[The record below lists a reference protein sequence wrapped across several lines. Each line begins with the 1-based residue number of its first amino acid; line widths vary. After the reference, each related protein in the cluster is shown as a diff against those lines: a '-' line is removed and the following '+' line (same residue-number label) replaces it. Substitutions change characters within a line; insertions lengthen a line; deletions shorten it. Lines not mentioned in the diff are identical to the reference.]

1 MNKNDDLE
9 DLTISQLMKMQ
20 KEQPKKNKKTKKV
33 SPKEKSLFIE
43 ELAKKF
49 KIFNIFKHR
58 HEKVQYVNIEQSYNE
73 SNENNNV
80 KKEYS
85 TYKPSINKLPSI
97 GYLDNE
103 KFVLKYTYNKVKILE
118 NNSSSLKYNDIVD
131 FKLRNYNKIMIIRN
145 DNVNEIDF
153 MYENY
158 FTQMIIDFLKRN
170 EPVTGIVCEIENEVY
185 ADLYFYK
192 KWADLTKNMQLV
204 MVETKL
210 TGNKNAQMQDVIEC
224 CYVDEEISIT
234 YDYDKEKYVVS
245 TYDDIGYIPPKYNDV
260 IENMENL
267 SIEVEGKIIDLIY
280 LDNDKIDVIVEIKL
294 YKNTEKYLNEEN

>member
-1 MNKNDDLE
+1 MKEE
-9 DLTISQLMKMQ
+9 DLTISQLIKMQ
-20 KEQPKKNKKTKKV
+20 KEQQKKDKKIQQESIEKKVTPSKEKELNIGEFMKQIKKPIKFNVFKNKNKKVQHDTINNEIIKKD
-33 SPKEKSLFIE
+33 
-43 ELAKKF
+43 
-49 KIFNIFKHR
+49 NI
-58 HEKVQYVNIEQSYNE
+58 
-73 SNENNNV
+73 
-80 KKEYS
+80 KKETS
-85 TYKPSINKLPSI
+85 VFKPIINKLPSI

-192 KWADLTKNMQLV
+192 KWIDPTKDMELITV
-204 MVETKL
+204 KTKL
-210 TGNKNAQMQDVIEC
+210 TGNKNLQMQDVIEC
-224 CYVDEEISIT
+224 CYVNEEISIT
-234 YDYDKEKYVVS
+234 FDYDKEKYVAS
-245 TYDDIGYIPPKYNDV
+245 TYDDIGYIPPKYNNV

-267 SIEVEGKIIDLIY
+267 SIDVEGKIIDLIY
-280 LDNDKIDVIVEIKL
+280 LDNDKIDVIIELKL
-294 YKNTEKYLNEEN
+294 YE